1 MELGPIGHTKMKGA
15 TKHES
20 GPLETVTIEGW
31 NQDRWIF
38 IRNVGFN
45 TIQSYQVIT
54 GRPTNNTLE
63 KSFPSKKNKVT
74 LIKLHSHLV
83 LGTLVLNP
91 PNTMLVI

>member
-15 TKHES
+15 TKHKS

-38 IRNVGFN
+38 IRYVGFN

-54 GRPTNNTLE
+54 GHPTNNRFGKIL
-63 KSFPSKKNKVT
+63 S
-74 LIKLHSHLV
+74 LIKQRNFNKGAFTPVVTDSL
-83 LGTLVLNP
+83 
-91 PNTMLVI
+91 